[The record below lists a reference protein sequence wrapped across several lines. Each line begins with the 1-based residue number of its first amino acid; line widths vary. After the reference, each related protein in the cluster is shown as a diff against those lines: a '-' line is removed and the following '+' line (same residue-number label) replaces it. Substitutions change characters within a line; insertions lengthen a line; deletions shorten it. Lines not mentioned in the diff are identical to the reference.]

1 MFVPGERL
9 AGARIIERPDE
20 VAGSLEGEEDI
31 VALGGG
37 VGAFVVLLERR
48 DAGRH
53 QEAVT

>member
-20 VAGSLEGEEDI
+20 VSGSLQGEEDI
-31 VALGGG
+31 VALGCG
-37 VGAFVVLLERR
+37 VGALVVLLERR

-53 QEAVT
+53 QEAVA

>member
-20 VAGSLEGEEDI
+20 VSGSLQGEEDV

-53 QEAVT
+53 QEAVA